1 MGGPRERHIDYLR
14 TNSPLS
20 KPQLAQKLTAGGLFP
35 LEVTAADVPAIA
47 GLSYLPGYLHE
58 HEQRQLR
65 EAIEQAA
72 WDTKWERRR
81 QVYGESYG
89 EEAEAVAPMP
99 DWGLA
104 LAALMHR
111 EGIVDRPFDQMLV
124 NEYLPGQGIALHCDY
139 EPFDRTVVSLSLL

>member
-1 MGGPRERHIDYLR
+1 
-14 TNSPLS
+14 
-20 KPQLAQKLTAGGLFP
+20 
-35 LEVTAADVPAIA
+35 
-47 GLSYLPGYLHE
+47 
-58 HEQRQLR
+58 LR